1 MNISL
6 GCCEKSH
13 IPYACNNMMV
23 MGTYL
28 QNQQKNFR
36 ILLLYRFPCFI
47 SKFIT
52 SLTSLSCNHLN
63 RSPSSS
69 LFIIFGFKIQNKM
82 VAKLHFCGNNAR
94 KNVKLLVLNFTK
106 PSYCYKQRRFTIN
119 LLSINLLSSMSKT
132 HPRIL
137 PPLPYTTQAY
147 ILRHRPNSLRVA
159 DR

>member
-63 RSPSSS
+63 KSPSSS

-94 KNVKLLVLNFTK
+94 KNAKLLALNFAK
-106 PSYCYKQRRFTIN
+106 PSYCYQQRRFT
-119 LLSINLLSSMSKT
+119 INLLSSMSKT

-137 PPLPYTTQAY
+137 PPLPDIPIHQCRRYR
-147 ILRHRPNSLRVA
+147 LLFRHLL
-159 DR
+159 

>member
-1 MNISL
+1 MI
-6 GCCEKSH
+6 
-13 IPYACNNMMV
+13 I
-23 MGTYL
+23 GTYL

-36 ILLLYRFPCFI
+36 ILLLYRFPCII

-82 VAKLHFCGNNAR
+82 VAKLHFCGNNVR
-94 KNVKLLVLNFTK
+94 KNAKLLALNFAK
-106 PSYCYKQRRFTIN
+106 PSYCYQQRRFT
-119 LLSINLLSSMSKT
+119 INLLSSMSKT

-147 ILRHRPNSLRVA
+147 ILRHRPNSPQA
-159 DR
+159 TDI